1 MTKRKITHQG
11 CGRQCGRPEPS
22 FEALSRPLLGGAGEL
37 SFGGFAII
45 LCVSRPTSSLRRV
58 VRPLCRIAPTCE
70 EDASARSE
78 VAVIPLAGRACE
90 HGRIGGCPPRD
101 FRTDPGWVS

>member
-11 CGRQCGRPEPS
+11 CGRQWGRPEPS
-22 FEALSRPLLGGAGEL
+22 FEALSRPLLGGEGAL

-45 LCVSRPTSSLRRV
+45 LCGSRPTSTLRRV
-58 VRPLCRIAPTCE
+58 VLPLCRIAPTCE

-78 VAVIPLAGRACE
+78 AVLRQNRRGTPQ
-90 HGRIGGCPPRD
+90 GGSHNALQLSCA
-101 FRTDPGWVS
+101 VH